1 MGVTAEN
8 LAHQADLLVRCY
20 SNALVQRKAP
30 TYQSN
35 WWKDPAKI
43 QLPTIARGEP
53 SRELLVS
60 NTGRQPA
67 ASQHARPT
75 VDWLV

>member
-20 SNALVQRKAP
+20 SSALVQRKAP
-30 TYQSN
+30 THQSN

-43 QLPTIARGEP
+43 QLPTIARGSRVP
-53 SRELLVS
+53 SRELLE
-60 NTGRQPA
+60 QPA

-75 VDWLV
+75 VVVSLKM